1 MVWIVS
7 LSFLQLLDGTFGS
20 IVPWGL
26 WFGLF
31 HIPISL
37 LCLPMALAHHLL
49 PFTIHNHHVWNLE
62 CLLGQT
68 QVIVS
73 HMHPLSVGSTQ
84 VPFLMCTLEIPQ
96 KIAAQVLALNFVI
109 WLIFLASLS
118 TMSLSFLFLLLLSIL
133 WIFQSYKLNILE
145 LLSFLN
151 SLHPYY
157 YFLNI

>member
-62 CLLGQT
+62 CFLGQT

-96 KIAAQVLALNFVI
+96 KIAAQVLALNFCYLVNFFSFSLHYE
-109 WLIFLASLS
+109 LIFFVFAH
-118 TMSLSFLFLLLLSIL
+118 SFNPMDLSI
-133 WIFQSYKLNILE
+133 IQTQ
-145 LLSFLN
+145 
-151 SLHPYY
+151 HP
-157 YFLNI
+157 